1 MVEGCDGLPA
11 LAVVVVTVVT
21 ATVTVVYLDHAINFR
36 VGLAIHSSLLSVKS
50 ETKRRQN
57 CIENFFRNPTRKYR
71 RCTKNGA
78 YVFDRIHTWKFQT
91 QVPSSRKED
100 DGTRANPS
108 HPPPRFYLPISSS
121 QIRNKLLRGVV
132 GSRRFFLSSPRREGA
147 FTAVGGWPSSTY
159 PLPPKN
165 WLSGRPSR
173 IPRRVPF
180 AFFVERLSLTIKVRP
195 PWFHVD
201 RGNGEVGKSEKIQ
214 KRKKRNNGSDWKR
227 NGNKDQ
233 GKGGADRGEERGIAC
248 LPGLFGDDFTPSIN
262 QPSPLLSLLPL
273 LAPWQRMV
281 WGDSP

>member
-21 ATVTVVYLDHAINFR
+21 TTVTVVYLDHAIDFR
-36 VGLAIHSSLLSVKS
+36 VGPAIHSSLLSMRS
-50 ETKRRQN
+50 ETKCRQN
-57 CIENFFRNPTRKYR
+57 CIENFFRNPAREYAGVYEER
-71 RCTKNGA
+71 RLRSIG
-78 YVFDRIHTWKFQT
+78 YILE
-91 QVPSSRKED
+91 VPNASSSRKED
-100 DGTRANPS
+100 EGTRPNPS
-108 HPPPRFYLPISSS
+108 RPPPRHHLPIFSS

-132 GSRRFFLSSPRREGA
+132 GSRRFFLSPRREGA
-147 FTAVGGWPSSTY
+147 FTVVGGWPSSTY

-227 NGNKDQ
+227 NGIRT
-233 GKGGADRGEERGIAC
+233 KGGAGQIGGRERNR
-248 LPGLFGDDFTPSIN
+248 LPARVVRWRLYSFH
-262 QPSPLLSLLPL
+262 
-273 LAPWQRMV
+273 
-281 WGDSP
+281 